1 MNYLTWDMQFML
13 GLAAAARYA
22 HAHYRLLTPVSD
34 NHFSY
39 LS

>member
-13 GLAAAARYA
+13 GLAAAARYTR
-22 HAHYRLLTPVSD
+22 AHYRLLIPVFD